1 MSNIELKFKAGDV
14 VRIVN
19 DTCFHMFTI
28 GSHVT
33 INNIKDW
40 ENGFFSYEA
49 IDEDG
54 DAMLFDDDDC
64 EAIQGVL
71 Q

>member
-1 MSNIELKFKAGDV
+1 MSKMNLKFKDGDV
-14 VRIVN
+14 VRIIA
-19 DTCFHMFTI
+19 DTTLHGFPI

-33 INNIKDW
+33 ISGIRDW
-40 ENGFFSYEA
+40 ENGFFSYEG
-49 IDEDG
+49 IDDDEDT
-54 DAMLFDDDDC
+54 MLFDDDDC